1 METDINKILRA
12 NPRNSSRGAPMG
24 DTDRFPENHDWARP
38 LRCQCVNFVDGDYAP
53 DGTYWGKSPKAGYVY
68 CAFNDGR
75 DGDEYAP
82 AMGVRL
88 YTRAFTYEQAK
99 ARFKKKYPEIKFL
112 RGGR

>member
-1 METDINKILRA
+1 MKLDINKILRA
-12 NPRNSSRGAPMG
+12 DWRSSSRGAPMG
-24 DTDRFPENHDWARP
+24 DTDMTPDNDDWSRP
-38 LRCQCVNFVDGDYAP
+38 LRCQRVNFVDGDYAP
-53 DGTYWGKSPKAGYVY
+53 DGTYWGRSDSAGPIY

-75 DGDEYAP
+75 DGDEYEP

-99 ARFKKKYPEIKFL
+99 ATFKKTYPEIKFL